1 VTDEPIEERRQQ
13 PLRFLTLQQAGEELN
28 VQRTTVVGLIRA
40 GELPA
45 IQVGGRGQWRIERTK
60 LEDYIGTA
68 YERARAEI
76 AREGRPEDD
85 GGGGGPE

>member
-1 VTDEPIEERRQQ
+1 MTGESTEERSAQ

-28 VQRTTVVGLIRA
+28 VQRTTVMGLIKT

-45 IQVGGRGQWRIERTK
+45 IQIGGRGQWRIERTN
-60 LEDYIGTA
+60 LEDYIATA

-76 AREGRPEDD
+76 AR
-85 GGGGGPE
+85 GGQVEEVVGGVERE

>member
-1 VTDEPIEERRQQ
+1 MSDGTVPDERPQ

-28 VQRTTVVGLIRA
+28 VQRTTVMGLIKS

-60 LEDYIGTA
+60 LEDYIATA
-68 YERARAEI
+68 YQRGRAEI
-76 AREGRPEDD
+76 AREGQPEDD
-85 GGGGGPE
+85 GGGGDPE

>member
-1 VTDEPIEERRQQ
+1 MTTAQ
-13 PLRFLTLQQAGEELN
+13 PRAMRFLTLQQAGEELN
-28 VQRTTVVGLIRA
+28 VQRTTVMGLIKT

-60 LEDYIGTA
+60 LEDYIATA

-76 AREGRPEDD
+76 AREGQPEDD
-85 GGGGGPE
+85 GGGGDAE